1 MGNSAEPKRF
11 PARKL
16 PSNSTPGGNHPAA
29 RASYFHASYFKVFM
43 NDPENESEQF
53 PTPASELPPQ
63 QQTVEPM
70 AAVLPPEPPETRFLK
85 MILFGPNGLR
95 TGCSAAT
102 FVALAAVFVVLA
114 GTITA
119 AIGSGLFHLKP
130 GHITAA
136 SAALSEFSSLLGLL
150 AAGAIVAAIESRTI
164 ARYYLSGPGNLPHF
178 LGGILGGFLALSL
191 LVGVLYSGGHL
202 SFGRG
207 TLGPTQ
213 ILHFGLLWALMFLF
227 TALFEEGAF
236 RCFLLNILARGMN
249 YWWAAGS
256 VAFLCLF
263 ALLNSSSN
271 GGAGVYTMAL
281 LGCLPCLLVHLKK
294 LPDSGF
300 WQAAWFTST
309 AFGYV
314 HTFNDGESRIGIL
327 SAASIGFVFCVSI
340 RLTGS
345 AWWAIGFHGAW
356 DWAQTFF
363 YGTPDSGLPAQGH
376 YLTTTPIGAAFWS
389 GGSDGPEGSVLVL
402 PIVIL
407 ILLALLVLYRRRPGL
422 ESPSPAAQ
430 AQLS

>member
-1 MGNSAEPKRF
+1 MNEP
-11 PARKL
+11 
-16 PSNSTPGGNHPAA
+16 
-29 RASYFHASYFKVFM
+29 
-43 NDPENESEQF
+43 EQF
-53 PTPASELPPQ
+53 PTPASERPAL

-70 AAVLPPEPPETRFLK
+70 ATAPPFEPPETRFLK
-85 MILFGPNGLR
+85 TILFGPNGLR
-95 TGCSAAT
+95 AGWSAAA
-102 FVALAAVFVVLA
+102 FVALATVFVVLA
-114 GTITA
+114 GSISA
-119 AIGSGLFHLKP
+119 AVGSGLFHLKP
-130 GHITAA
+130 GHLTAA
-136 SAALSEFSSLLGLL
+136 SAALGEFSSLLGLL
-150 AAGAIVAAIESRTI
+150 AAGAIVAAIEGRTI
-164 ARYYLSGPGNLPHF
+164 ARYYLSEPRSVPHF
-178 LGGILGGFLALSL
+178 LRGILGGFLALSL
-191 LVGVLYSGGHL
+191 LVGVLYAGGHL

-207 TLGPTQ
+207 TLGSEQ
-213 ILHFGLLWALMFLF
+213 ILYYGVLWALTFLF
-227 TALFEEGAF
+227 TGLFEEGAF

-256 VAFLCLF
+256 VALLCLL
-263 ALLNSSSN
+263 ALLNSASN
-271 GGAGVYTMAL
+271 GSLGVYTMAL

-314 HTFNDGESRIGIL
+314 HTFNDGESWIGIL

-376 YLTTTPIGAAFWS
+376 YLTTTPIGAALWS

-402 PIVIL
+402 PVVVL